1 MQRINNTNAIRIM
14 KKTIITMLLATL
26 TLGATAQTAND
37 MPIANEAKTQNDSVR
52 TAPAFPS
59 GLEGLAKYMKKNVK
73 YPREADQ
80 YGVEGSVVMTFTVTK
95 DGTITNIEATD
106 CKLERFN
113 TTKFSQETPARQ
125 AQLKERFALLF
136 AKEGARVIRKM
147 PKWQPGTL
155 NGQPVDAKLHQRI
168 KFLEPYK

>member
-37 MPIANEAKTQNDSVR
+37 TPVASEAKTQNDSVR
-52 TAPAFPS
+52 TAPTFPG

-113 TTKFSQETPARQ
+113 TTKFGQETHARQ

-155 NGQPVDAKLHQRI
+155 NGEPVNVRLHQRI
-168 KFLEPYK
+168 RFQEPYK

>member
-1 MQRINNTNAIRIM
+1 M
-14 KKTIITMLLATL
+14 KKTIISMLLATL

-37 MPIANEAKTQNDSVR
+37 TPVASEAKTQNDSVR
-52 TAPAFPS
+52 TAPTFPG

-113 TTKFSQETPARQ
+113 TTKFGQETHARQ
-125 AQLKERFALLF
+125 AQLKERFARLF
-136 AKEGARVIRKM
+136 AKEGVRVIRKM
-147 PKWQPGTL
+147 PKWTPGKV
-155 NGQPVDAKLHQRI
+155 NGKAARIKVQQRI
-168 KFLEPYK
+168 KFSIPSK